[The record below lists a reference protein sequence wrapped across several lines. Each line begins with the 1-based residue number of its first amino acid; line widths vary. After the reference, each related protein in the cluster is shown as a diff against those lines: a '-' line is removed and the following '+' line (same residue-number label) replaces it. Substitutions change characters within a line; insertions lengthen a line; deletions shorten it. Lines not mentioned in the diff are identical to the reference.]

1 MSQVENPSHARF
13 LGSEEHPDVSF
24 CRDDTIGPVL
34 SAALSAT
41 YAAQPR
47 NPVHFLGSWLM
58 QHANATK
65 GKQELTQSF
74 ETREQMLKAYQDSLD
89 ALHKADR
96 QKEMDATAKEK
107 FEADFLA
114 VL

>member
-1 MSQVENPSHARF
+1 
-13 LGSEEHPDVSF
+13 
-24 CRDDTIGPVL
+24 
-34 SAALSAT
+34 
-41 YAAQPR
+41 
-47 NPVHFLGSWLM
+47 
-58 QHANATK
+58 
-65 GKQELTQSF
+65 
-74 ETREQMLKAYQDSLD
+74 MLKAYQDSLD